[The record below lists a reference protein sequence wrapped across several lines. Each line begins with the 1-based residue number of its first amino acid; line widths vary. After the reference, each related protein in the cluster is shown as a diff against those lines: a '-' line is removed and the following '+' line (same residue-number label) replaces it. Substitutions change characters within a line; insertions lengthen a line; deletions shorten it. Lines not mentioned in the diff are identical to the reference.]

1 MHRSSPS
8 PKKTACRPPLL
19 RDAEQTFGPRCCQ
32 AGLGGVERREKI
44 DPINPRNILGSVNI
58 DAVYSEK
65 EPNAPRWDCLVGYLS
80 EAPRACFVEFH
91 EANRDSCI
99 TEVKS
104 KLEWLMG
111 KLQGSPFLT
120 PRWKASF
127 HWIVSS
133 AGPEASSVVFTKREV
148 TAKMAP
154 YQIEFEGRG
163 PLKLE

>member
-1 MHRSSPS
+1 
-8 PKKTACRPPLL
+8 
-19 RDAEQTFGPRCCQ
+19 
-32 AGLGGVERREKI
+32 VERREKI

-111 KLQGSPFLT
+111 KLQGGPFLT
-120 PRWKASF
+120 P
-127 HWIVSS
+127 
-133 AGPEASSVVFTKREV
+133 AGKRLFTGLSQ
-148 TAKMAP
+148 A
-154 YQIEFEGRG
+154 RG
-163 PLKLE
+163 PKQVLWFSRSGK

>member
-1 MHRSSPS
+1 
-8 PKKTACRPPLL
+8 
-19 RDAEQTFGPRCCQ
+19 
-32 AGLGGVERREKI
+32 VERREKI
-44 DPINPRNILGSVNI
+44 DPINSRNILGSVNI
-58 DAVYSEK
+58 DAVYLEK

-91 EANRDSCI
+91 EANSESCI

-120 PRWKASF
+120 PQWKASF

-133 AGPEASSVVFTKREV
+133 AEPKASSVVLTKREV
-148 TAKMAP
+148 ADKMAP